1 MPTRREV
8 VTIPALLDRDER
20 VLAFAQLS
28 GFSRMHAYAVVVMVL
43 TELAFSAGDTSRIPF
58 AELMGAVNVELFKKL
73 FLDNDRCPLYD
84 EYNGARDR
92 HRERCRGQAAKYRPK
107 KKAPTFG
114 RHNIFSVGDVERVV
128 PVRQVEPDD
137 AFAGAWAKYPKRSG
151 GNPRATAL
159 KAWRARV
166 REGVP
171 EEELTLATS
180 NYAAHC
186 ELEKKVGTPYVMQGS
201 TFYGTGQRW
210 RDFLVAP
217 VDAEMDEIMAEIR
230 HNFQEE

>member
-1 MPTRREV
+1 MPSRRETV
-8 VTIPALLDRDER
+8 IIPALLDRDER
-20 VLAFAQLS
+20 VLAFAQIS

-73 FLDNDRCPLYD
+73 FLDKDRCPLYD

-114 RHNIFSVGDVERVV
+114 RHNIFSVGS
-128 PVRQVEPDD
+128 EPIG
-137 AFAGAWAKYPKRSG
+137 AFDGAWAKYPKRSG

-166 REGVP
+166 REGVS

-217 VDAEMDEIMAEIR
+217 VDPEMDEIMAEIR

>member
-1 MPTRREV
+1 MPSRRESV
-8 VTIPALLDRDER
+8 IIPAGLDRDER
-20 VLAFAQLS
+20 VFAFAQAS
-28 GFSRMHAYAVVVMVL
+28 GFSPMHAYAVVVMVL
-43 TELAFSAGDTSRIPF
+43 VELAFSAGDPSRVPF
-58 AELMGAVNVELFKKL
+58 AELMGAINVEVFKKL
-73 FLDNDRCPLYD
+73 FLDKGRCPLYD
-84 EYNGARDR
+84 EHNGARDR
-92 HRERCRGQAAKYRPK
+92 HRERCRGQAAKYRDRPK
-107 KKAPTFG
+107 KKAVAFG
-114 RHNIFSVGDVERVV
+114 RHNIFSVGVKPDA
-128 PVRQVEPDD
+128 DD

-166 REGVP
+166 REGVS

-217 VDAEMDEIMAEIR
+217 VDHEMDEIMAEIR

>member
-1 MPTRREV
+1 MPSRRESV
-8 VTIPALLDRDER
+8 IIPAGLDRDGR
-20 VLAFAQLS
+20 VLAFAQASGLS
-28 GFSRMHAYAVVVMVL
+28 PMHAYAVVVMVL
-43 TELAFSAGDTSRIPF
+43 VELAFSAGDPSRIPF
-58 AELMGAVNVELFKKL
+58 AELMGAINVEVFKKL
-73 FLDNDRCPLYD
+73 FLDKGRCPLYD
-84 EYNGARDR
+84 EHNGARDR
-92 HRERCRGQAAKYRPK
+92 HRERCRGQAAKYRDRPK
-107 KKAPTFG
+107 KKAA
-114 RHNIFSVGDVERVV
+114 SVKVAINVDY
-128 PVRQVEPDD
+128 
-137 AFAGAWAKYPKRSG
+137 AFDGAWAKYPKRSG

-166 REGVP
+166 REGVS

-217 VDAEMDEIMAEIR
+217 VDPEMDEIMAEIR